1 MLTPVATL
9 TTLSLQEPGGASS
22 RAIAGIV
29 GGILGGFLIVCIAL
43 AVLFVRRYR
52 RRVSASTG
60 QTSASGAGVGVI
72 LDQSRIE
79 REKAANVERDG
90 RLSIWDNVSGDI

>member
-1 MLTPVATL
+1 MLTPIATL
-9 TTLSLQEPGGASS
+9 ITSSLQEPGGAPS

-29 GGILGGFLIVCIAL
+29 GGILGGFLIFCIVL

-60 QTSASGAGVGVI
+60 LTSASGAGVGVI

-90 RLSIWDNVSGDI
+90 RLSIWDHVSGDI